1 MTFPE
6 MNTEL
11 LELIYTNPWLTPNER
26 RVFELKYRKDMPH
39 YQIAR
44 EINCSVETVGRI
56 LKKTYHKTEHIITE
70 YYSNHPNYYKD
81 PL

>member
-26 RVFELKYRKDMPH
+26 RVFELKYREDMSYH
-39 YQIAR
+39 QIAR
-44 EINCSVETVGRI
+44 EVNCSVETVGRI
-56 LKKTYHKTEHIITE
+56 LKKTYRKTEPIIIE
-70 YYSNHPNYYKD
+70 YYKNHPNYCND
-81 PL
+81 LL